1 MVERANKSSTTV
13 SLPLNCPR
21 SERGDGGSKSS
32 NAPRRRKRES
42 VCGSLEGRGRSGTL
56 PLNLRF
62 QVGGLR
68 RLRPHSPKLLAG
80 RRGRR
85 GGRVGGAPPASG
97 RREKVKLRGKGWRGL
112 ERPGERLGTP
122 RLARRRGGLGQ
133 HWGGDTPAFARGGE
147 PSAVSPL
154 PEPRPGL
161 CWEWGAQCR
170 ASVLPP
176 LA

>member
-1 MVERANKSSTTV
+1 MVERAKKSSTTV

-42 VCGSLEGRGRSGTL
+42 VCWSLEGRGRSGTL

-85 GGRVGGAPPASG
+85 GGGVGGAPPASG

-112 ERPGERLGTP
+112 ENGWG
-122 RLARRRGGLGQ
+122 RRG
-133 HWGGDTPAFARGGE
+133 WRGGE
-147 PSAVSPL
+147 EASVSTGEGTLRPSPEVGSLPLCPLSLSPAPDSAGSGAPSAALLSFL
-154 PEPRPGL
+154 L
-161 CWEWGAQCR
+161 
-170 ASVLPP
+170 
-176 LA
+176 